1 MRIRCKVGLICGLI
15 VALNLWMAVGL
26 ASAPAVSINVQNA
39 ELRDVLVSLAAVG
52 NLNIV
57 VDESVKGKISLNLI
71 DVPLDQA
78 LDMVVKTRGFA
89 YQKMA
94 DGTIVVADGKTLVAG
109 YGSVTVFQL
118 KYARAADAQ
127 KALAGVVADARLKA
141 DDISNSLVHFG
152 SPAEAAQLRA
162 AVNELDIP
170 YQQVSV
176 EAQVVEIRKSAAKNL
191 GIEWSWANGPLQT
204 GATGNENY
212 ENRGAISFGKAPNG
226 QPYQFRYQAK
236 INALVTKG
244 DAKILAKPRVSTLT
258 GKEAKIVIGDKI
270 PVQKETIVDGKLET
284 TVEYV
289 ETGIRLIYTP
299 IINPDGMVRAHLLTE
314 VSEPMAALGG
324 KNYQIRTR
332 TAETDLRMADG
343 ETVIIG
349 GLLSSKRSHDGNK
362 VPILGDLP
370 LVGGL
375 FRNIYNNSEETEI
388 VVFLTAKISK

>member
-212 ENRGAISFGKAPNG
+212 ENR
-226 QPYQFRYQAK
+226 
-236 INALVTKG
+236 
-244 DAKILAKPRVSTLT
+244 
-258 GKEAKIVIGDKI
+258 EIG
-270 PVQKETIVDGKLET
+270 
-284 TVEYV
+284 
-289 ETGIRLIYTP
+289 
-299 IINPDGMVRAHLLTE
+299 RAH
-314 VSEPMAALGG
+314 V
-324 KNYQIRTR
+324 
-332 TAETDLRMADG
+332 
-343 ETVIIG
+343 
-349 GLLSSKRSHDGNK
+349 
-362 VPILGDLP
+362 
-370 LVGGL
+370 
-375 FRNIYNNSEETEI
+375 
-388 VVFLTAKISK
+388 